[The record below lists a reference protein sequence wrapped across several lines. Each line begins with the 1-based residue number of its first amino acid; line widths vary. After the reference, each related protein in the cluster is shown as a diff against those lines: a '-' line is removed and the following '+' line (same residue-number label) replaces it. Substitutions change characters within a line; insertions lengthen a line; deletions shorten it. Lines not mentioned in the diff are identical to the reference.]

1 MTRFQRA
8 TLNSVSKSTV
18 RMALTLTLAAGAFSV
33 LPGCTSDEI
42 AATALVIGAVAI
54 VSDDDASVE
63 VRDHR
68 HERRD
73 RRDRDRFDRRDWDRQ
88 DFDRHEG
95 PGRRGPRFAESAESL
110 KAEGLVFATPKFV
123 SPKFVST
130 DARVINLANN
140 YEISHYAATYLV
152 RAIVMAEAKD
162 TTGVKELGLELT
174 DFRNLYQGKKIADSK
189 VQALGSKLRL
199 NADETARLISDMSED
214 VQIEKSVRGL

>member
-1 MTRFQRA
+1 MTLFQRA

-18 RMALTLTLAAGAFSV
+18 RMALTLTLAAGAFSA

-73 RRDRDRFDRRDWDRQ
+73 RRERDRFDRRDWDRP

-95 PGRRGPRFAESAESL
+95 PGRRGPRFAGSAESL
-110 KAEGLVFATPKFV
+110 KAEGLVLAT
-123 SPKFVST
+123 PKFVST

-174 DFRNLYQGKKIADSK
+174 DFRNLYQGKKIAESK